1 MINTEIINLKIALAK
16 EKSVTRSL
24 TEELQT
30 QKERFE
36 EEIKSMQQS
45 VEMQTNIIN
54 ELTEK
59 CETMKHLNRAL
70 DNSVEL
76 IEAESDLNDSAW
88 SIIDSNSCSDENLK
102 IVVQLASEVDQL
114 NDKIEETRIEL
125 NDSRKMITNIKME
138 LQAEKVK
145 NEDLIDVQSDLA
157 RDILDLKVSH
167 ELELGMA
174 NVQLKKH
181 AKKTKS
187 LKSKMH
193 KLQRGADDFISTSI
207 ALHEYDIIC

>member
-36 EEIKSMQQS
+36 EEIKSMQQTIE
-45 VEMQTNIIN
+45 VQTKIIN

-59 CETMKHLNRAL
+59 CETMKSMNQVL
-70 DNSVEL
+70 DSSVEL
-76 IEAESDLNDSAW
+76 SEAETDLNDSAW
-88 SIIDSNSCSDENLK
+88 SIIESNSCSDENLK

-114 NDKIEETRIEL
+114 NDKIDETRVEL
-125 NDSRKMITNIKME
+125 NDSRKIITNMKME
-138 LQAEKVK
+138 LQAEKVR

-157 RDILDLKVSH
+157 RDIMDLKVAH
-167 ELELGMA
+167 EHELGMA
-174 NVQLKKH
+174 SVQLKKQV
-181 AKKTKS
+181 KKTKS

-193 KLQRGADDFISTSI
+193 KLQRGADDFIATSI